1 MIDTEALRKKIID
14 LAIRGQLTKQ
24 LPEDG
29 NAEDLY
35 VQIQEKKAK
44 LIKDNKIKKEEP
56 LPDISDDEIPFE
68 IPENWKWVRAGEI
81 VYVIGGT
88 SYAKGDVSLN
98 GIRILRGGNLTNS
111 EVTYSDDDIF
121 VPVKYSDKEKT
132 IQKNDVLIVASTGS
146 STGIGK
152 SGIVSK
158 SDESA
163 QIGAFLRIIRPC
175 SKSVSQ
181 YVDLFYLS
189 NEYVGRIRALAK
201 GTNINNIKEKYI
213 TEMLLPLPPLPEQR
227 RIVDKIDRAFAQ
239 ISIIDSLQQQ
249 YESDCEILKG
259 KIIDAGIRGRL
270 TEQLPEDGNAEDL
283 YAQIQE
289 EKAKLIK
296 EGKIKKEKSMPEI
309 SDDEI
314 PFEIPNNWKW
324 VRLKELGVFCGG
336 KTPSMENKDY
346 WTNGKISWVTSKDMK
361 QKYIYSSQMLI
372 SETAAK
378 ELTVFPEK
386 TVLFV
391 VRSGILKR
399 TLPVAVL
406 MEKSTINQDL
416 KALRLYLP
424 EMCEY
429 VYCIFKGFETKIIK
443 RYTKDGTTVNNIV
456 FDSLLTMPVPIPPL
470 SEQKRIASRI
480 VTISNLLVNNRGDYD
495 KEEN

>member
-1 MIDTEALRKKIID
+1 MIDTEALRKKVID
-14 LAIRGQLTKQ
+14 LAIQGKLTQQ

-29 NAEDLY
+29 DAEDLY
-35 VQIQEKKAK
+35 AQIQEEKAK
-44 LIKDNKIKKEEP
+44 LIKEGKIKKEKQ
-56 LPDISDDEIPFE
+56 LPEISDDEIPFE

-152 SGIVSK
+152 TGIVSK

-163 QIGAFLRIIRPC
+163 QIGAFLRIIRSY

-249 YESDCEILKG
+249 YESDCEVLKA
-259 KIIDAGIRGRL
+259 KIIDAGIRGKL
-270 TEQLPEDGNAEDL
+270 TEQLPADGNAGDL
-283 YAQIQE
+283 YARIQK

-296 EGKIKKEKSMPEI
+296 EGKIKKEKPLPEI
-309 SDDEI
+309 TDDEI
-314 PFEIPNNWKW
+314 PFEIPDNWKW
-324 VRLKELGVFCGG
+324 VHLQDIGSWSAGA
-336 KTPSMENKDY
+336 TPSRKNSEY
-346 WTNGKISWVTSKDMK
+346 YRNGTIPWVKTGELNDGYISDVEE
-361 QKYIYSSQMLI
+361 YITEKAFNECSVRLNPTGSVLI
-372 SETAAK
+372 AMYGATIGK
-378 ELTVFPEK
+378 V
-386 TVLFV
+386 
-391 VRSGILKR
+391 GILEIDATTNQACCACIPIMIYNRFLFYFLKR
-399 TLPVAVL
+399 NK
-406 MEKSTINQDL
+406 ECFINASHGGAQPNIS
-416 KALRLYLP
+416 K
-424 EMCEY
+424 E
-429 VYCIFKGFETKIIK
+429 II
-443 RYTKDGTTVNNIV
+443 TQSV
-456 FDSLLTMPVPIPPL
+456 MPLPPL
-470 SEQKRIASRI
+470 EEQKRIVEKIQDILYA
-480 VTISNLLVNNRGDYD
+480 LG
-495 KEEN
+495 